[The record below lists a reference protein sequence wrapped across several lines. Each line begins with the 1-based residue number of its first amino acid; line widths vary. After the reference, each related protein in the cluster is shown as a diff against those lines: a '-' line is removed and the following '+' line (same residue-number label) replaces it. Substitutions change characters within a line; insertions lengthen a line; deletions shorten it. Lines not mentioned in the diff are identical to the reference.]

1 MVESRELGIR
11 KKRGK
16 YNKKKGSQEPKIRKK
31 SARIALKP

>member
-1 MVESRELGIR
+1 MESRGLGIR

-16 YNKKKGSQEPKIRKK
+16 YNKKKVSQEPKIRKK